1 MSYYPGGCCSLF
13 ASAVSVENCYVVL
26 VLKWLNN
33 ISISKMQDGLQ
44 NVEMYTILSL
54 VVSFQQWYFTVWT
67 SKIWFNK
74 TGLQWFYRK

>member
-1 MSYYPGGCCSLF
+1 
-13 ASAVSVENCYVVL
+13 
-26 VLKWLNN
+26 
-33 ISISKMQDGLQ
+33 MQDGLQ